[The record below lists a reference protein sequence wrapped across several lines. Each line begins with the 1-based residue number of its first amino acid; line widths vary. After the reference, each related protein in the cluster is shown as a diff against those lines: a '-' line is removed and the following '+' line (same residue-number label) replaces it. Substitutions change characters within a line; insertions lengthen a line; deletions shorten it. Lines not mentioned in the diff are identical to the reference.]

1 MTARAAAR
9 AAVASVPA
17 CATSNLVIWLDTN
30 AEASAGSVHYEL
42 EFTNLSRH
50 SCLMRGYPGV
60 SAVKLT
66 GRLLGAPAVRDPP
79 TTVRTIVLASGRS
92 AGAAL
97 QLAGTDGFDSTS

>member
-1 MTARAAAR
+1 MAGRRLKDRIASARRVGSLQSSLALVAAAIVVYPLAASAIAGRPMTARAAAR

-50 SCLMRGYPGV
+50 SCLMR
-60 SAVKLT
+60 
-66 GRLLGAPAVRDPP
+66 
-79 TTVRTIVLASGRS
+79 
-92 AGAAL
+92 
-97 QLAGTDGFDSTS
+97 